1 MSPPVLMIA
10 HGMTILTGEPQAL
23 GLPEASKCVGTT
35 SGACLTNQIISP
47 HTTRARIRKATSKM
61 VPSFVLYTFI
71 SSFIFLYRFFSSLVF
86 CRFFLGRRLALRK
99 ASVMIHCSWPLVL
112 RNSSAAHAS
121 IAFIVSVSTRRIKL
135 FVFLSAIF

>member
-23 GLPEASKCVGTT
+23 GVPEASKCVGTT
-35 SGACLTNQIISP
+35 SGACLMNQIISP

-71 SSFIFLYRFFSSLVF
+71 SSFIFLY
-86 CRFFLGRRLALRK
+86 CFFLRWCFA
-99 ASVMIHCSWPLVL
+99 
-112 RNSSAAHAS
+112 
-121 IAFIVSVSTRRIKL
+121 
-135 FVFLSAIF
+135 VFS